1 MLLAA
6 ALLAPAWTVQV
17 DPLTTALGFVHV
29 QVERAVAERVSVYLG
44 PSLRLFDAP
53 FGEPANVRG
62 LGAEA
67 GVRVFLDPTA
77 PAGWWAGVR
86 GVLAQV
92 ESAGDGPAETALG
105 GYGRVLAGYTWIHD
119 WLVLAGG
126 LGVQY
131 LHYTAGGEGIEGVLP
146 AAHTTVGVAF

>member
-1 MLLAA
+1 MLTLAA
-6 ALLAPAWTVQV
+6 ALLAPAWTIQV

-29 QVERAVAERVSVYLG
+29 QVERALGERASVYLG

-53 FGEPANVRG
+53 FGDPANVRG

-67 GVRVFLDPTA
+67 GFRLFLRPEA
-77 PAGWWAGVR
+77 PAGWWVGAR

-92 ESAGDGPAETALG
+92 TPVGDGDAELG
-105 GYGRVLAGYTWIHD
+105 GYGSVLAGYTWIHD

-126 LGVQY
+126 LGAQY